1 MKRSPIVSLI
11 GRPNVGKSSIF
22 NRLLSNSYKAM
33 TYDEPGVT
41 RDRHYAILNLDNMGE
56 KERDVI
62 LIDTGGFYPEKI
74 EATDNKKNFEPFFNI
89 MKSQAQIAIDESD
102 LILFVL
108 DVREGLIPIDKTIAH
123 FLRQSKKEVWFLI
136 NKYDTDK
143 QAGHEL
149 EFYEL
154 GFEPE
159 QMILTSAEHNR
170 GLIDLKERLNEFA
183 IKKENEL
190 DEGGPQN
197 GVKPNYEVVANLAI
211 IGAPNVGKST
221 LLNRLVGS
229 DRALVSDIAGTTVD
243 PIEGYFDLYFG
254 KGANILKAQDNDF
267 IKSDQELL
275 QKLKDIENIDI
286 YLDDDDFELDPKLF
300 ESDDDQEE
308 FDQDDMLS
316 DKDDEISLEEL
327 ESKVAEALRESEIAE
342 NESTEVDSEEHG
354 FRSIKLVDTAGIRRQ
369 KSVKGFVETQSVYRS
384 LRAIADSDIVLLM
397 CDATIGITHHDR
409 RLADIALEKGKS
421 LILCLNKVDQIK
433 DIMKDQIKKREWL
446 LDLRAKIP
454 WLSFCELIT
463 ISALKGSY
471 IRTLQSSIIKT
482 VLVRHKKI
490 KTGELN
496 RLIRYLV
503 DKNPIM
509 LDKARGVPFKVKY
522 TSMLKSTPPTFLF
535 FTNRSQGIPVN
546 FKRYLKNN
554 IRSEFELR
562 NTPVHLI
569 FRTTG
574 DLRKRIKQV

>member
-22 NRLLSNSYKAM
+22 NRLLQNSYKAM

-41 RDRHYAILNLDNMGE
+41 RDRHYAVLNLENYAEDE
-56 KERDVI
+56 KLDAI

-74 EATDNKKNFEPFFNI
+74 DASDDKKSFEPFFNV

-108 DVREGLIPIDKTIAH
+108 DAREGLIPIDKTIGNY
-123 FLRQSKKEVWFLI
+123 LRESKKEVWFII
-136 NKYDTDK
+136 NKYDSDK

-154 GFEPE
+154 GCDPE
-159 QMILTSAEHNR
+159 NLILTSAEHNR
-170 GLIDLKERLNEFA
+170 GLTEIKERLVKFIKNMNE
-183 IKKENEL
+183 KG
-190 DEGGPQN
+190 EGKNPQN
-197 GVKPNYEVVANLAI
+197 GVKPNYEVVGNLAI

-243 PIEGYFDLYFG
+243 PIEGYIDLYFAD
-254 KGANILKAQDNDF
+254 KTEILLAQ
-267 IKSDQELL
+267 KDQFRTSNKDLAEEL
-275 QKLKDIENIDI
+275 K
-286 YLDDDDFELDPKLF
+286 ELDLEDF
-300 ESDDDQEE
+300 DDLDFGEIFDDELVFSEQEE
-308 FDQDDMLS
+308 DQNQNDTESEEPM
-316 DKDDEISLEEL
+316 SLEDL
-327 ESKVAEALRESEIAE
+327 EKLVLDSMNVSIDETEKVAPVRVSE
-342 NESTEVDSEEHG
+342 NY
-354 FRSIKLVDTAGIRRQ
+354 RSIKLVDTAGIRRQ

-384 LRAIADSDIVLLM
+384 LRAISESDIVVLM
-397 CDATIGITHHDR
+397 CDAQKGITHQDR

-421 LILCLNKVDQIK
+421 IIICLNKVDLIK
-433 DIMKDQIKKREWL
+433 SIMNDPAQKKEWL
-446 LDLRAKIP
+446 LDLRAQIP

-463 ISALKGSY
+463 LSALKGSY
-471 IRTLQSSIIKT
+471 VKSLKNSIINT
-482 VLVRHKKI
+482 IIVRHQKV

-496 RLIRYLV
+496 RLVKYLV
-503 DKNPIM
+503 AKNPIM
-509 LDKARGVPFKVKY
+509 LDKARGIPFKVKY
-522 TSMLKSTPPTFLF
+522 TSMVKSTPPTFLF

-554 IRSEFELR
+554 IRQEFNLR
-562 NTPVHLI
+562 NTPVHLV

-574 DLRKRIKQV
+574 DLRRKMKEV